1 PPGLSHAARRLRPVQ
16 RPPPARRGR
25 GPRAR
30 KTPGGV
36 PSQIPRRVPELAKGS
51 EEGRGEQGRRM
62 KVNDDAVEYR
72 RPLERGEL
80 DPNRT
85 GSTRAGM
92 WAWMLQR
99 GSALALIVLVALHLT
114 RTY

>member
-1 PPGLSHAARRLRPVQ
+1 
-16 RPPPARRGR
+16 
-25 GPRAR
+25 
-30 KTPGGV
+30 
-36 PSQIPRRVPELAKGS
+36 
-51 EEGRGEQGRRM
+51 M

-114 RTY
+114 RTYNRTVQFLLLLIIAFHAALGLRVVLLDFNLVSVRHQRWLIFALLGLATAIALVVWFAIY